1 MPFCIIFL
9 TLCIVYICVFG
20 LRNKTI
26 DFAIIAICLGLI
38 SSLFFGDCK
47 IGEGIVINIP
57 FVTSIIAILSVFLKQ
72 SYLSDVCIIY
82 VLISFLSVVVL
93 SNVFINRYIEE
104 HKATNI
110 IPTIEED
117 NKKEEKEDEK

>member
-1 MPFCIIFL
+1 MVYYLFLLKLYNINKIITTTKHTFIFIIIGPRV
-9 TLCIVYICVFG
+9 TDRIV
-20 LRNKTI
+20 TI
-26 DFAIIAICLGLI
+26 NMTGT
-38 SSLFFGDCK
+38 
-47 IGEGIVINIP
+47 

>member
-1 MPFCIIFL
+1 MTPELAFEYLIIG
-9 TLCIVYICVFG
+9 TLCLLGIG
-20 LRNKTI
+20 LLFILIKTI
-26 DFAIIAICLGLI
+26 
-38 SSLFFGDCK
+38 
-47 IGEGIVINIP
+47 IGPRVTDRIVTINMTGTL
-57 FVTSIIAILSVFLKQ
+57 VTSIIAILSVFLKQ

-117 NKKEEKEDEK
+117 SKKEEKEDEK

>member
-1 MPFCIIFL
+1 MTPELAFEYLIIG
-9 TLCIVYICVFG
+9 TLCLLGIG
-20 LRNKTI
+20 LLFILIKTI
-26 DFAIIAICLGLI
+26 
-38 SSLFFGDCK
+38 
-47 IGEGIVINIP
+47 IGPRVTDRIVTINMTGT

-110 IPTIEED
+110 MPTIEED